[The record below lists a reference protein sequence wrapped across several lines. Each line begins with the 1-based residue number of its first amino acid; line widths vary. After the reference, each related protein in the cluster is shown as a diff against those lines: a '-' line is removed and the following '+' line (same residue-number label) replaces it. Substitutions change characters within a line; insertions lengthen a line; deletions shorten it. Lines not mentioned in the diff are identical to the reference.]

1 MNFQE
6 ALDADLDRYRFAFIW
21 GVLLPPDQPWGPT
34 LNSLQ
39 YTAEGQRWTQT
50 TAFIIYSIYRLIL
63 KVNVG
68 APQQYLLLLQLKQKR
83 KSDYKQA
90 AFKLNIKTPKPLWFN
105 LIE

>member
-6 ALDADLDRYRFAFIW
+6 ALDADLGRYRFAFIW
-21 GVLLPPDQPWGPT
+21 GVLLPTDQPWGPT

-39 YTAEGQRWTQT
+39 YAAEGQRWTQT
-50 TAFIIYSIYRLIL
+50 TVFIIYSTYRLIL
-63 KVNVG
+63 KANVG

-90 AFKLNIKTPKPLWFN
+90 ALKLNIKTPKPLWFT